1 MGGRGTYA
9 VGNNV
14 EYTFEKVGDIDGI
27 KILKPIDKTKSLKLP
42 EESHTAG
49 NSYVLLDKNGIFH
62 QFRKYD
68 ENHRVILEIGYHQEA
83 SLGKGKILHVH
94 VHSIPGVEGHNS
106 AKKYI
111 IGPGDQYYEKY
122 KKLFKGVKLWKEIL

>member
-14 EYTFEKVGDIDGI
+14 NYTYKTVGKIDGI
-27 KILKPIDKTKSLKLP
+27 KVLQPKGEAKSFKLP

-49 NSYVLLDKNGIFH
+49 NSYILLDKNGVFH

-68 ENHRVILEIGYHQEA
+68 EGHKVILEIGYHQEA

-106 AKKYI
+106 AEKYI
-111 IGPGDQYYEKY
+111 IGPGNPYYEKY
-122 KKLFKGVKLWKEIL
+122 KKLFKGVKL